1 MLASSM
7 TLRQKGSVT
16 SRRSAAGLSLVEMLV
31 GITIGL
37 FIVSVAAGTFVTN
50 ISNTRKLALEARVN
64 QELRT
69 AMDVIA
75 RDLRRGAYWGN
86 SLKGTI
92 PVGTTLATTPNP
104 YSTVAAT
111 GSTQINY
118 AYTRDTTEDD
128 SLDASAEQ
136 FGIKLDT
143 TTHAIQMYIG
153 GSWQALTNSE
163 VVLIPDDGL
172 VITPTETS
180 IDIRRSC
187 ATTCNDTIVAPAIP
201 TAAQNCPRVLVRTYN
216 VSLTGVSKSDS
227 GVSRTLQTQ
236 VRVRND
242 GLAGVCPG

>member
-1 MLASSM
+1 VP
-7 TLRQKGSVT
+7 LRRAV
-16 SRRSAAGLSLVEMLV
+16 AGLSMVEMLV

-37 FIVSVAAGTFVTN
+37 FILTVAAGTFVTN
-50 ISNTRKLALEARVN
+50 IGNTRRLLLETRVN

-86 SLKGTI
+86 SLNGTI
-92 PVGTTLATTPNP
+92 PVGTTYATQPNP
-104 YSTVAAT
+104 YSTVTAT
-111 GSTQINY
+111 GATRIDY
-118 AYTRDTTEDD
+118 AYSRDATENNT
-128 SLDASAEQ
+128 LDTNTEQ
-136 FGIKLDT
+136 FGIRLDT

-153 GSWQALTNSE
+153 GSWQALTNSDI
-163 VVLIPDDGL
+163 VTIADDGL
-172 VITPTETS
+172 VISPTETS

-187 ATTCNDTIVAPAIP
+187 ATTCNDSIVAPAVP

-216 VSLTGVSKSDS
+216 VSLTGVSRSDA